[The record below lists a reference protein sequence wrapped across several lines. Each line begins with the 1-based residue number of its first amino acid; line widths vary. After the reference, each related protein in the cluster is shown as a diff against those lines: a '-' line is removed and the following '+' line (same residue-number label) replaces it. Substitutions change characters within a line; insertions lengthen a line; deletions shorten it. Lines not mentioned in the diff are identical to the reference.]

1 MATRQLGDSGKT
13 LPSVV
18 ACLPA
23 FNSSAVILDTLEALE
38 AQDYP
43 NLKIHISDD
52 ASEDDTFSLCQAF
65 ADRSDKFH
73 LVRQVTRLGW
83 IDNVNALLDSAI
95 ADYLFIIPH
104 DDIVYP
110 SYVSR
115 LVASLE
121 ANPNAFLAFADTKIV
136 FCDNDV
142 ASQPQLIAEYKEL
155 DNITELMERAKRAA
169 RYHLDTTSHWPN
181 TLVVAFRG
189 IFRSSA
195 IKRIGGLRR
204 NVTGEFG
211 ADWAWLFQLA
221 LLGEFVRVPETLL
234 EKRIVVGSL
243 SMSWNYTLTQ
253 RFGAWFGCMAGVRRL
268 NFSPV
273 VRWKIKWQLVEAA
286 CLTVTQYLKRRY
298 CSLNNRF
305 RRFLKHLN

>member
-1 MATRQLGDSGKT
+1 
-13 LPSVV
+13 
-18 ACLPA
+18 
-23 FNSSAVILDTLEALE
+23 LE

-52 ASEDDTFSLCQAF
+52 ASEDDTFSLCRTF
-65 ADRSDKFH
+65 ADRSDKIH
-73 LVRQVTRLGW
+73 LVRQEIRLGW
-83 IDNVNALLDSAI
+83 IDNINALLNSAV

-115 LVASLE
+115 LVAVLE
-121 ANPNAFLAFADTKIV
+121 ANPNAILAFADTKIV
-136 FCDNDV
+136 FCDNHL
-142 ASQPQLIAEYKEL
+142 ASRPHLIAEYKEL

-169 RYHLDTTSHWPN
+169 RYQLDLLDSRWPN
-181 TLVVAFRG
+181 ILTVAFRG

-221 LLGEFVRVPETLL
+221 LLGEFVRVPQTLV
-234 EKRIVVGSL
+234 EKRKVVSSL
-243 SMSWNYTLTQ
+243 SKSWNYTLMQ
-253 RFGAWFGCMAGVRRL
+253 RFGEWFGCMAGVRGLRL
-268 NFSPV
+268 SPLES
-273 VRWKIKWQLVEAA
+273 WKIQWKLVEAA
-286 CLTVTQYLKRRY
+286 CLIVPQYLRRRY
-298 CSLNNRF
+298 CSLNDRF
-305 RRFLKHLN
+305 RRFLEHLN